1 MVWHSPE
8 SWMADLQPVYPVS
21 LDAWGAD
28 LDVLDLPCM
37 PSGRQEFFQRIR
49 RLGRDS
55 WQWTPEQKR
64 AFNKIWSYLE
74 LLEHKQDFAAHLH
87 QA

>member
-21 LDAWGAD
+21 PDAWGAD